1 MSRARELLIIIG
13 DLKTLQRDNDWN
25 QVIQKADIVNEP
37 LMNQVEKKV
46 PKKMKRQKK
55 EEKKQN
61 KDIG

>member
-25 QVIQKADIVNEP
+25 QVLKKADIINEP

-46 PKKMKRQKK
+46 QKKMKKQKK
-55 EEKKQN
+55 EEKKEKQ
-61 KDIG
+61 DIG